1 MQGPQMSDQV
11 DAIPKATRTRRRRLV
26 DEIRDLMIDD
36 FIANGA
42 VEAGQRLPSELEL
55 SERYAVSR
63 VTVRAC
69 IRGLEENGL
78 IASRHGIGSIVLPGS
93 SALVVQGFDRL
104 ASLDGYA
111 REGGQSITTEDL
123 EFERRPADDRTAEK
137 LEIEAGRPV
146 LEIRRAKLVAG
157 VRAAWLVDHVAEGV
171 MPFDLLEREFEGST
185 LDVLLLHP
193 EVGVEYADTEIQA
206 VNLPGGIARRLN
218 VRRGTA
224 ALRTDAVA
232 RTADGR
238 VVEWAS
244 AWLLP
249 EHFRIV
255 IRRRRR

>member
-1 MQGPQMSDQV
+1 MANV
-11 DAIPKATRTRRRRLV
+11 TRRRRRRLV
-26 DEIRDLMIDD
+26 DEVRDLIIDE

-42 VEAGQRLPSELEL
+42 VQAGQKLPSELEL

-69 IRGLEENGL
+69 IRSLEETGL

-104 ASLDGYA
+104 ESLDAYA
-111 REGGQSITTEDL
+111 REEGQSITTADV
-123 EFERRPADDRTAEK
+123 EFERLPADPEIAEK
-137 LEIEAGRPV
+137 LDVEAGHPV
-146 LEIRRAKLVAG
+146 LAIRRAKLIADI
-157 VRAAWLVDHVAEGV
+157 RAAWLVDHVAERTLPLDV
-171 MPFDLLEREFEGST
+171 LEREFQGST
-185 LDVLLLHP
+185 LDVLLKHP

-206 VNLPGGIARRLN
+206 VNLPGDVSRRLA

-224 ALRTDAVA
+224 ALHTDAVA

-238 VVEWAS
+238 VVEWAT

-249 EHFRIV
+249 EHFRLV